1 MQIVMIGPFGLRPK
15 GSMAVRALPLAWA
28 LAGRGHTV
36 TVLLPPWSCP
46 EDSGRVYEERGVR
59 IENITLPARRPL
71 LFHYL
76 TTRRLVKRALALK
89 PDVIHC
95 FKPKAYAGL
104 AAWWIW
110 QLKRLGLS
118 GARLVVDTDD
128 WEGAGGWNDRER
140 YTWTQ
145 RRLFAWQE
153 QWGLRHCDAL
163 TVASRALESIAWS
176 MGVSPSK
183 VFYVPNGVDV
193 GGAASNLQPLT
204 SNLQS
209 PISNPHP
216 PTLLLYTR
224 FFEFKIERMLDVFGR
239 VLQSIP
245 DARLLV
251 VGKGLFG
258 EETQLLERAG
268 AMGWSDRIEYT
279 GWIEPE
285 RLPAAFAR
293 GDAAIVPFDDTLLNR
308 TKCAVKLIDLL
319 AAGVPIVADA
329 VGQNVEYIRHNETGI
344 LVASGD
350 VAAMA
355 DAVVALLN
363 EHRRARTLGG
373 AAARDV
379 RTRFGWGQLAETVE
393 RAYEG

>member
-1 MQIVMIGPFGLRPK
+1 MRIVMIGPFGLRPK
-15 GSMAVRALPLAWA
+15 GTMAVRALPMARA
-28 LAGRGHTV
+28 LVGRGHTV
-36 TVLLPPWSCP
+36 TMLLPPWSCP
-46 EDSGRVYEERGVR
+46 EDSGRVYEEGGVR
-59 IENITLPARRPL
+59 IENITLPPDL
-71 LFHYL
+71 PVLFHYL
-76 TTRRLVKRALALK
+76 TTRRLVKRAPALK

-104 AAWWIW
+104 AAWWAW

-118 GARLVVDTDD
+118 RARLVVDTDD

-140 YTWTQ
+140 YSWTQ

-176 MGVSPSK
+176 MGVSQSR
-183 VFYVPNGVDV
+183 VFYVPNG
-193 GGAASNLQPLT
+193 AT
-204 SNLQS
+204 SDEWQVTS
-209 PISNPHP
+209 ERSTSQ

-224 FFEFKIERMLDVFGR
+224 FFEFRIERVLDVFRR
-239 VLQSIP
+239 VLQFVP

-258 EETQLLERAG
+258 EENELLEQTKAV
-268 AMGWSDRIEYT
+268 GWGDRVSYE
-279 GWIEPE
+279 GWIAPAD
-285 RLPAAFAR
+285 LPQAFAR
-293 GDAAIVPFDDTLLNR
+293 AGVAIVPFDDTLLNR

-319 AAGVPIVADA
+319 AAGVPVVADA

-350 VAAMA
+350 ATAMANAVAALLA
-355 DAVVALLN
+355 D
-363 EHRRARTLGG
+363 RARARLLAE

-379 RTRFGWGQLAETVE
+379 RTRFGWERLVETVE
-393 RAYEG
+393 RAYKG